1 MLHEIPPQVHR
12 LLLGLAGLNLLI
24 VLVTAVML
32 ELTARVIGELRSV
45 PVPEGMAWP
54 RVSLIAAARNEARN
68 IEQAVR
74 SWLAL
79 DYPDLQITV
88 VDDRSDDGT
97 GEILDRLAA
106 EFPRINVVHVRELP
120 PGWLGKNHALQSG
133 ADASD
138 GEWLLFT
145 DADVVFEPTAL
156 RRAVAYAT
164 ERQVDHLTATP
175 DVVVS
180 SWWLQAFCMT
190 FAMFFTLFVKPW
202 KVRDPRSPAHVGIG
216 AFNLVRAAVYREIG
230 GHGPI
235 ALRPDDDIKLGKLV
249 KRAHRRQDMLQG
261 TAMIRVEWYTS
272 VRELIRGLEKNAFA
286 GVDYSVPMVLF
297 SAAVLC
303 LFYAG
308 PFAAVWVTTGLVR
321 WMYAAAVAIFLLL
334 SWRGTRTMRLPA
346 TCVVAFPL
354 TVLLFVYIQLRTM
367 YLNLRDG
374 GLQWRGT
381 FYPLKELR
389 ANRV

>member
-1 MLHEIPPQVHR
+1 MPANLPYM

-106 EFPRINVVHVRELP
+106 ESPRINVVHVRELP
-120 PGWLGKNHALQSG
+120 PGWLGKNHALQAG

-138 GEWLLFT
+138 GAWLLFT
-145 DADVVFEPTAL
+145 DADVVFETTAL

-164 ERQVDHLTATP
+164 ERQVDHLAATP

-202 KVRDPRSPAHVGIG
+202 KVRDRRSPAHVGIG
-216 AFNLVRAAVYREIG
+216 AFNLVRAAVYREVG

-235 ALRPDDDIKLGKLV
+235 ALRPDDDIKFGKLV

-272 VRELIRGLEKNAFA
+272 VAELIRGLEKNAFA

-297 SAAVLC
+297 SAVVLC
-303 LFYAG
+303 MFYAG
-308 PFAAVWVTTGLVR
+308 PFAAVWVTTGVVR
-321 WMYAAAVAIFLLL
+321 WMYAAVVTIFLLL
-334 SWRGTRTMRLPA
+334 SWRGTRAMQLPA
-346 TCVVAFPL
+346 TCVIAFPL